1 MRAKTIKKLTRQA
14 YPGAKPSPT
23 DILALDQFIDVM
35 PDPEIRLRLRET
47 RPRDITDAE
56 ILSIRLET
64 YRLADTQKNQN
75 AVNAINSNGN
85 IETKGKLAG
94 LLEKLNNNKEKLEKA
109 TNRQSQSPPFNGT
122 NRENR
127 NQGNNQKSNGW
138 RSHNPN
144 YRGPNHARNTY
155 GENNNFWRNQNNN
168 GSPTSNGTKKG
179 NSGSGSQQQ
188 S

>member
-64 YRLADTQKNQN
+64 
-75 AVNAINSNGN
+75 
-85 IETKGKLAG
+85 
-94 LLEKLNNNKEKLEKA
+94 
-109 TNRQSQSPPFNGT
+109 
-122 NRENR
+122 
-127 NQGNNQKSNGW
+127 
-138 RSHNPN
+138 
-144 YRGPNHARNTY
+144 
-155 GENNNFWRNQNNN
+155 
-168 GSPTSNGTKKG
+168 
-179 NSGSGSQQQ
+179 
-188 S
+188 